1 MNKKSSPKKKLWGAM
16 FPGLFL
22 ILLGIGFLLNNYGI
36 IAFNIG
42 KLWPIFLII
51 PGFFMFTG
59 QHHKD

>member
-1 MNKKSSPKKKLWGAM
+1 M

-22 ILLGIGFLLNNYGI
+22 ILLGTGFLLNNYGI

-59 QHHKD
+59 LHHKD